1 MSRNPCPA
9 IENHRG
15 DKESGEAVNHQV
27 RRRPSTKKVKLEI
40 TSLDKDPL
48 KLGQHNRE
56 RVIFLLNINGKF
68 HREVAD
74 TGNMI

>member
-27 RRRPSTKKVKLEI
+27 RRRPSTINVKLEI
-40 TSLDKDPL
+40 TSLDKDSL
-48 KLGQHNRE
+48 ILGQHIRK